1 MTCHELADAGAT
13 FLGLPEFMRPAGQG
27 YVANLRWRN
36 KRTGAEGE
44 KDFDVPVAI
53 VKTLRARL
61 QLGEHEART
70 LVIQTLEDWRER
82 WVTGRK
88 DQFLPDLL
96 SDAMKHHEQLAAMEI
111 IASEGTGSGGLSEE
125 ARRVSELLDSLAAS
139 DQELADEALAE
150 QAEEERR
157 RGLH

>member
-13 FLGLPEFMRPAGQG
+13 DLGLPKFIRPSGQG
-27 YVANLRWRN
+27 YVTSLRW
-36 KRTGAEGE
+36 KSDRTGKQGE
-44 KDFDVPVAI
+44 KDFTVPVDL
-53 VKTLRARL
+53 VKKLRTHCRL
-61 QLGEHEART
+61 SDREARV
-70 LVIQTLEDWRER
+70 LLFQTLEDWRER

-88 DQFLPDLL
+88 DHFLPDLL

-150 QAEEERR
+150 QAEEDRR